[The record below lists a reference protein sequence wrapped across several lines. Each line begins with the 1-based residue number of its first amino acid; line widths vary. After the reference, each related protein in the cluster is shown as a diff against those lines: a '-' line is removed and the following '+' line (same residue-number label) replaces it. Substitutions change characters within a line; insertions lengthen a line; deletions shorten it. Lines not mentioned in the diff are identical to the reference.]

1 MARGPEHRPKVPVLG
16 LSEVGAARQR
26 SGKHTAAENTAWAAA
41 EAGTGQGHLRGVS
54 PGRGWRKSQVGGPR
68 PAGLVRALCGVEG
81 TAGKLVRSGVQS
93 KGEMGVVGPAP
104 QQLQQATGGFGYI
117 LEVEWSGLARGL
129 HGTEAK
135 SRIWKTHRFC
145 PEYLAHPRGWGG
157 TAIRPDEKIQIR
169 TS

>member
-1 MARGPEHRPKVPVLG
+1 MGSRGQP
-16 LSEVGAARQR
+16 
-26 SGKHTAAENTAWAAA
+26 
-41 EAGTGQGHLRGVS
+41 GV
-54 PGRGWRKSQVGGPR
+54 
-68 PAGLVRALCGVEG
+68 A
-81 TAGKLVRSGVQS
+81 AGKLVRSGVQS

>member
-26 SGKHTAAENTAWAAA
+26 SGKHTAAEDTAWAAA
-41 EAGTGQGHLRGVS
+41 EAGTSQDHSRGVS

-93 KGEMGVVGPAP
+93 KGEREWWG
-104 QQLQQATGGFGYI
+104 QRRSSCNRQLVDSGIFWR
-117 LEVEWSGLARGL
+117 LSGLDLLVDCMGL
-129 HGTEAK
+129 RQRAESGRLTGFVQSIWPTHGGGGGLPFVQM
-135 SRIWKTHRFC
+135 RRF
-145 PEYLAHPRGWGG
+145 R
-157 TAIRPDEKIQIR
+157 
-169 TS
+169 